1 MVQTP
6 MMEKYPQWQQP
17 EEAGKPEA
25 WGWEQFTSQIALGRV
40 SQPEDV
46 SNVVSFLAGKDSDYI
61 TGQTIIVD
69 GGMRFR

>member
-1 MVQTP
+1 
-6 MMEKYPQWQQP
+6 
-17 EEAGKPEA
+17 EAGKPEA